1 MGSEDLGLP
10 QLALAS
16 QLRENSPSPLSTI
29 AAEREEF
36 EILQAGGKE
45 LGIEKI
51 PELRVSLER
60 GREGKECAD
69 WRGQKR
75 IKKKDEE

>member
-1 MGSEDLGLP
+1 MLP
-10 QLALAS
+10 SS
-16 QLRENSPSPLSTI
+16 QRSGVGEP
-29 AAEREEF
+29 
-36 EILQAGGKE
+36 GGEE